1 MNRPLDRTL
10 ALLAL
15 LTAVISAISVVWAR
29 NENRELFIQ
38 LTHAQAQ
45 RDHLNIEYGRLELE
59 DATWADPAR
68 IASVARNGLGMVN
81 PDPAQIRM
89 VRQ

>member
-1 MNRPLDRTL
+1 MTAWIERLL
-10 ALLAL
+10 VAVMLGAAL
-15 LTAVISAISVVWAR
+15 VSAIAVVWAR
-29 NENRELFIQ
+29 NESREQFIR
-38 LTHAQAQ
+38 LTSLQNE

-68 IASVARNGLGMVN
+68 VASVARNQLGMVG

-89 VRQ
+89 VRE

>member
-1 MNRPLDRTL
+1 MSPLLERALLWL
-10 ALLAL
+10 ALLAVV
-15 LTAVISAISVVWAR
+15 TSAIAVVWAR

-38 LTHAQAQ
+38 LTRLQAE
-45 RDHLNIEYGRLELE
+45 RDHLDIEYGRLELE

-68 IASVARNGLGMVN
+68 VASVARSRLGMVD

-89 VRQ
+89 VRP

>member
-1 MNRPLDRTL
+1 MNGMLDRVL
-10 ALLAL
+10 AALLLVVAMAS
-15 LTAVISAISVVWAR
+15 AVAVVWAR
-29 NENRELFIQ
+29 NENRELFIR
-38 LTHAQAQ
+38 LTHLQNE

-68 IASVARNGLGMVN
+68 VASVARHALGMVN

-89 VRQ
+89 VRE

>member
-1 MNRPLDRTL
+1 MSIWVERMLVAVTL
-10 ALLAL
+10 V
-15 LTAVISAISVVWAR
+15 AVLVSAVAVVWAR
-29 NENRELFIQ
+29 NESRELFIR
-38 LTHAQAQ
+38 LTNLQSE

-68 IASVARNGLGMVN
+68 VASVARHQLGMVN

-89 VRQ
+89 VRE

>member
-1 MNRPLDRTL
+1 MNGVIGRVVTWLL
-10 ALLAL
+10 LLAVL
-15 LTAVISAISVVWAR
+15 VSAIAVVWAR
-29 NENRELFIQ
+29 NENRELFIR
-38 LTHAQAQ
+38 LTGLQST

-68 IASVARNGLGMVN
+68 VASVARSQLDMVN

-89 VRQ
+89 VR

>member
-1 MNRPLDRTL
+1 MNGVIGRVVTWLL
-10 ALLAL
+10 LLAVL
-15 LTAVISAISVVWAR
+15 VSAIAVVWAR
-29 NENRELFIQ
+29 NENRELFIR
-38 LTHAQAQ
+38 LTGLQSE

-68 IASVARNGLGMVN
+68 VASVARSRLDMVN

-89 VRQ
+89 VRE